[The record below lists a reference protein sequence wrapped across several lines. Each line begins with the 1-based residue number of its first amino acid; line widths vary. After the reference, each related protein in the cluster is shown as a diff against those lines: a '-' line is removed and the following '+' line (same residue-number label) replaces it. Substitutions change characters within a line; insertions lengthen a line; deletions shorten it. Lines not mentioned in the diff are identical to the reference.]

1 MSHSTITVKLTPGA
15 RKNEI
20 TGWEADGAGGR
31 VLKVK
36 VTAIAEK
43 GKANQALI
51 DLLAK
56 EWKLPKSAITILRG
70 QTGRVKQVQIPKNVD
85 I

>member
-1 MSHSTITVKLTPGA
+1 MSNSTITVKLTPGA

-20 TGWEADGAGGR
+20 TGWEVDGAGGR

-56 EWKLPKSAITILRG
+56 EWKIPKSAMTILRG
-70 QTGRVKQVQIPKNVD
+70 QTSRVKQVQIPKNVD